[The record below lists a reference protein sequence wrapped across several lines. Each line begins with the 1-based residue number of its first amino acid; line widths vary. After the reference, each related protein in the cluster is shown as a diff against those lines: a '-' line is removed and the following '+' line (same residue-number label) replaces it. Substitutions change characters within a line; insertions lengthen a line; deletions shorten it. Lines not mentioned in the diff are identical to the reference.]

1 MKNSCNPHGFLQY
14 LPSNCRLCL
23 SGDLYFRNIPES
35 QTLFAH
41 VYHINNF
48 TQLQIFLVI
57 LPFANGFQAY
67 LSGLGVLT
75 LLNNSI

>member
-57 LPFANGFQAY
+57 LLHLQMGFKHICQ
-67 LSGLGVLT
+67 VLVF
-75 LLNNSI
+75 